1 MENDD
6 RVEEE
11 DYSPRVKAA
20 RLSAQELLAHRN
32 LDRTVPPR
40 GGTKD
45 YAPDGSQEQEEK
57 LQGMYSLYRRMLAEE
72 RVNKIGNLST
82 AIWLEDVGLAEV
94 TVDKG
99 KFWHHIGHTNE
110 GKKYLY
116 PEEAVFLMET
126 NAIEVYWNNVPL
138 AVQQAYAMMLGNKVS
153 MEQYQV
159 YAHLSRLGYI
169 LMRHQ
174 SREHFSWYERQIQL
188 DEYIPLKERIKER
201 SSAQVRDWFPPNQQE
216 VQDSPS
222 SGKLQ
227 KPGEVHTCGDNI
239 ASQESGKVKSAS
251 HSPVEHSTSNQMPRD
266 SFLETQTSRNMKKG
280 RNEQS
285 VEDEQM
291 EIQYE
296 DSSKDK
302 TENKEKNS
310 LVLTPQEYKWDFTNI
325 NIPNAGQDSDVS
337 EIPIPC
343 TQLLPAGVQVNSVL
357 KISTGAFSLNTKR
370 GRKGKSNSE
379 QLSKIVPNLKAEDD
393 PRKVARNWDE
403 YKKLCGVRRTVDMSD
418 TPVAHLWE
426 GDVTPLVRPSDATDM
441 GAILSKL
448 QVIQN
453 ISLEKEC
460 SSLPKPDRTLDI
472 AYDVYL
478 PDSRFK
484 KSKPGRPNL
493 RVCVQRF
500 SDPAPDLALIVQL
513 NQLSSPVPL
522 LWAVVDNGD
531 ISFYSFTEADLPTD
545 YHM

>member
-1 MENDD
+1 MESADIA
-6 RVEEE
+6 EEE
-11 DYSPRVKAA
+11 DRSSPVKAA

-82 AIWLEDVGLAEV
+82 ATWLEDLGLAEV

-99 KFWHHIGHTNE
+99 KFWHHMGHTDE

-116 PEEAVFLMET
+116 PEEVVFLMEM
-126 NAIEVYWNNVPL
+126 NSIEVYWNKVPL
-138 AVQQAYAMMLGNKVS
+138 AIQQAYAMMLGDKVS

-188 DEYIPLKERIKER
+188 DEYIPLKERIKEGL
-201 SSAQVRDWFPPNQQE
+201 SSQVRDWFPSNLKEEQASSGNLDKTEE
-216 VQDSPS
+216 VQNVHRN
-222 SGKLQ
+222 KL
-227 KPGEVHTCGDNI
+227 
-239 ASQESGKVKSAS
+239 ASQESEEEVKSAS
-251 HSPVEHSTSNQMPRD
+251 HSTVEHSTFNQMSDPR
-266 SFLETQTSRNMKKG
+266 SEGEKSKMKG
-280 RNEQS
+280 RSEQP
-285 VEDEQM
+285 VDDEQM
-291 EIQYE
+291 EIDCE
-296 DSSKDK
+296 NDRKDK
-302 TENKEKNS
+302 NEKQEGLNS
-310 LVLTPQEYKWDFTNI
+310 SVLVPHEYKWDFTNI
-325 NIPNAGQDSDVS
+325 NIPNVGQDCNVS
-337 EIPIPC
+337 EIPAPSAE
-343 TQLLPAGVQVNSVL
+343 LLPAGVQVNSIL
-357 KISTGAFSLNTKR
+357 KINTGAFSLNTK
-370 GRKGKSNSE
+370 KGSKRKSNSE
-379 QLSKIVPNLKAEDD
+379 HLSKIVPNLRAEDD
-393 PRKVARNWDE
+393 PRKVSRNWVE
-403 YKKLCGVRRTVDMSD
+403 YKELCGVKREVDMSD
-418 TPVAHLWE
+418 TAVAHLWE

-441 GAILSKL
+441 GTILSKL

-460 SSLPKPDRTLDI
+460 SSLPKPDRTLEI
-472 AYDVYL
+472 AYDVFL
-478 PDSRFK
+478 PDSHFK

-500 SDPAPDLALIVQL
+500 SDAAPELALIVQL

>member
-1 MENDD
+1 MMDSYD
-6 RVEEE
+6 IAEEE
-11 DYSPRVKAA
+11 DYSPRMKAA
-20 RLSAQELLAHRN
+20 HLSAQELLAHRN

-45 YAPDGSQEQEEK
+45 YAPDGSLEQEEK

-72 RVNKIGNLST
+72 RVNKIGNLSK
-82 AIWLEDVGLAEV
+82 AIWLEDQGLAEV

-99 KFWHHIGHTNE
+99 KFWHHIGHSNE

-126 NAIEVYWNNVPL
+126 NAIEVYWNKLPL
-138 AVQQAYAMMLGNKVS
+138 AIQQAYAMMLGNRVS

-169 LMRHQ
+169 LIRHQ

-188 DEYIPLKERIKER
+188 DEYIPLKQRIKEG
-201 SSAQVRDWFPPNQQE
+201 SSAQVRDWFPSNQHEEQTT
-216 VQDSPS
+216 ST
-222 SGKLQ
+222 SGEPDKTE
-227 KPGEVHTCGDNI
+227 EVHRDNP
-239 ASQESGKVKSAS
+239 ARQKSKEVKSAS
-251 HSPVEHSTSNQMPRD
+251 DSPVEHSTSNQTSRD
-266 SFLETQTSRNMKKG
+266 SLPKGQTSRMEG
-280 RNEQS
+280 RIEQS

-291 EIQYE
+291 EIE
-296 DSSKDK
+296 CNRKDK
-302 TENKEKNS
+302 TEKQEEKGVDS
-310 LVLTPQEYKWDFTNI
+310 LVTSSYECKWDFTNI
-325 NIPNAGQDSDVS
+325 SIPNVGQDCDVS

-343 TQLLPAGVQVNSVL
+343 AELLPTGVQVNNVL
-357 KISTGAFSLNTKR
+357 KINTGAFSLNTKR

-379 QLSKIVPNLKAEDD
+379 HLSKIVPNLRAEDD
-393 PRKVARNWDE
+393 PRKVSRNWME
-403 YKKLCGVRRTVDMSD
+403 FKKLCGAKREMDMSD
-418 TPVAHLWE
+418 SPVAHLWQGE
-426 GDVTPLVRPSDATDM
+426 VTPLVRPSDATDM
-441 GAILSKL
+441 GAILSRL

-460 SSLPKPDRTLDI
+460 CSLPKPDRSLDI
-472 AYDVYL
+472 AYDVFL
-478 PDSRFK
+478 PDSHFK

-500 SDPAPDLALIVQL
+500 SEPAPDLALIVQL
-513 NQLSSPVPL
+513 NQRSSPVPL

>member
-1 MENDD
+1 METDD
-6 RVEEE
+6 RIEEE

-82 AIWLEDVGLAEV
+82 AIWLEDLGLAEV
-94 TVDKG
+94 TVDK
-99 KFWHHIGHTNE
+99 
-110 GKKYLY
+110 
-116 PEEAVFLMET
+116 
-126 NAIEVYWNNVPL
+126 NAIEVYWNKVPL

-188 DEYIPLKERIKER
+188 DEYIPIKERIKER

-216 VQDSPS
+216 EQDSPS

-227 KPGEVHTCGDNI
+227 KPDEVHTCGDNI

-251 HSPVEHSTSNQMPRD
+251 HSPVEHSTSNQRPRD
-266 SFLETQTSRNMKKG
+266 SLVETQALVKKG

-296 DSSKDK
+296 DSRKDK
-302 TENKEKNS
+302 TKKQEKKELSS
-310 LVLTPQEYKWDFTNI
+310 LVLAPQEYKWDFTNI
-325 NIPNAGQDSDVS
+325 NIPNVGQDSDVS
-337 EIPIPC
+337 EIPIPS
-343 TQLLPAGVQVNSVL
+343 TQLLPA
-357 KISTGAFSLNTKR
+357 
-370 GRKGKSNSE
+370 
-379 QLSKIVPNLKAEDD
+379 
-393 PRKVARNWDE
+393 
-403 YKKLCGVRRTVDMSD
+403 
-418 TPVAHLWE
+418 
-426 GDVTPLVRPSDATDM
+426 

-493 RVCVQRF
+493 RPFVMHEALGFHPDPRF
-500 SDPAPDLALIVQL
+500 NLRLEGLRASAPEMKLVLFLELRSPLPMINHHHVHFSISIPAEVEPGFDGGRRKRA
-513 NQLSSPVPL
+513 PP
-522 LWAVVDNGD
+522 GR
-531 ISFYSFTEADLPTD
+531 
-545 YHM
+545 